1 MRPLRHAF
9 RTLALGVG
17 ATIVPIA
24 SALAQEEAS
33 TAEIEALYEAR
44 TDSARMRFV
53 EADVEFMSGMIHH
66 HAQAL
71 VMGRLAPTHGAS
83 PTIQTLAARIINAQ
97 EDEIATMEQWLA
109 DRGQPVPEVEIEGTE
124 STMTCPDHA
133 MHADHAADSTHG
145 MDTADSTHGLDH
157 AMRMP
162 GMLTPEQMQELD
174 QAQGPEFDR
183 LFLTYMIQHHQGA
196 VTMVHE
202 LFAIDGAA
210 QDPATFKLASD
221 IQVDQRTEIDRM
233 ERMLEA
239 LPDAGGAR

>member
-24 SALAQEEAS
+24 PALAQEEAS
-33 TAEIEALYEAR
+33 TAELEALYEAR
-44 TDSARMRFV
+44 TDSARMRFI

-109 DRGQPVPEVEIEGTE
+109 DRGQPVHEVEIEGTE
-124 STMTCPDHA
+124 STMTCPDHT

-145 MDTADSTHGLDH
+145 MDHS
-157 AMRMP
+157 MRMP
-162 GMLTPEQMQELD
+162 GMLTPEQMRELD
-174 QAQGPEFDR
+174 EAQGAEFDR